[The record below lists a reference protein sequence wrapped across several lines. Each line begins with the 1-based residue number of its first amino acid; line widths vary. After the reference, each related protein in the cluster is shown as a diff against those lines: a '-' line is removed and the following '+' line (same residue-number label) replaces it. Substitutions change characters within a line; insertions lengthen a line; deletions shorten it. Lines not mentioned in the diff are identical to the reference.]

1 MSRNLINAELISK
14 SFDIKSLLTKVSLGI
29 SDLDRIGIVG
39 RNGGGKSTLIKILA
53 GSIPPDSGKV
63 SRSKK
68 VIFGTLNQFDL
79 VDSKIRVNEYV
90 LGSLKEYEWAANS
103 KIREIFS
110 GLFGSD
116 AKKFFNREFDSLSGG
131 EKRRVGIAKLLI
143 EPLNLI
149 LLDEPTNHLDVEGV
163 SWLAK
168 HLRERKN
175 LAVVVI
181 THDRWFLDE
190 ISEIMWE
197 VIDGSVEEYDG
208 GYSAYVLAKAERNR
222 QSSVESTKRN
232 NLIRK
237 ELAWLRRGA
246 PARTTKPKFRVDA
259 ANELISNEPDP
270 RNKSELLNFA
280 SNRLGNT
287 VYEVHNGKLDVGDKN
302 LIEKLDWNIGSGERI
317 ALVGVNGAGKTTLMR
332 TLYGDHKFS
341 AGKLVR
347 GITVKAAFL
356 SQHLEELDPTFRVL
370 EAVEMIAHRVELGDG
385 REMSAS
391 QLCERLGFDYAGQQ
405 TFVRDLS
412 GGEKRRLQLTRLLMG
427 SPNVLL
433 LDEPTNDFD
442 VETLT
447 SLEDLLDSFAGT
459 LVVISHDRYFLERTC
474 DKFVGLLGNGALR
487 DLPRGIDE
495 YLELRRAMVSNAL
508 PIQKSKGSS
517 GLAEIQRVKKNIA
530 KYEKQIQKLSQEE
543 LELNSKLEEAS
554 FDHEVL
560 MELTTKID
568 KVREIKFSIE
578 EEWMNASAE
587 LEK

>member
-1 MSRNLINAELISK
+1 MGRNLISAESISK
-14 SFDIKSLLTKVSLGI
+14 SFDIKSLIIKVSLGI
-29 SDLDRIGIVG
+29 SENDRIGIVG
-39 RNGGGKSTLIKILA
+39 LNGGGKSTLIKILN
-53 GSIPPDSGKV
+53 GSILPDEGKL
-63 SRSKK
+63 SRSK
-68 VIFGTLNQFDL
+68 VAISGMLNQFDL
-79 VDSKIRVNEYV
+79 IDYETKVNEYV
-90 LGSLKEYEWAANS
+90 LGGLKEHEWAGNS
-103 KIREIFS
+103 STREIFS
-110 GLFGSD
+110 GLFGTETNEIL
-116 AKKFFNREFDSLSGG
+116 NREFASLSGG
-131 EKRRVGIAKLLI
+131 EKRRAGLARLLI

-163 SWLAK
+163 AWLAQ

-190 ISEIMWE
+190 VSESMWE
-197 VIDGSVEEYDG
+197 VIDGNVEEYDG
-208 GYSAYVLAKAERNR
+208 GYSAYVLTKAERNR
-222 QSSVESTKRN
+222 QSSVESTKRT

-246 PARTTKPKFRVDA
+246 PARTTKPKFRVDV

-270 RNKSELLNFA
+270 RNKNELLNFA

-287 VYEVHNGKLDVGDKN
+287 VYEIHNGKLDIGDKN
-302 LIEKLDWNIGSGERI
+302 LINTLNWNIGPGDRI

-332 TLYGDHKFS
+332 ALYGDHKFS
-341 AGKLVR
+341 AGKLVK

-370 EAVEMIAHRVELGDG
+370 EAVEMIANRVELGDG

-391 QLCERLGFDYAGQQ
+391 RLCERIGFDYAGQQ
-405 TFVRDLS
+405 SMVRDLS

-447 SLEDLLDSFAGT
+447 ALEDLLDSFAGT

-474 DKFVGLLGNGALR
+474 DKFVGLLGNGTLR

-495 YLELRRAMVSNAL
+495 YLELRKAIVSSAL
-508 PIQKSKGSS
+508 PIQKLKSS
-517 GLAEIQRVKKNIA
+517 SSLAEIQKLKKNIA

-543 LELNSKLEEAS
+543 QELNSRIEVAA

-560 MELTTKID
+560 IELTSKMDKI
-568 KVREIKFSIE
+568 RELKFSIE